1 MKVLGRLLVVTLV
14 LCRFLIAQESYLVA
28 EAHSGK
34 ILYQVNSEVKRP
46 IAGLTKVGTAM
57 VVLDWAKFSK
67 ANLSQLAV
75 VPPQALSIGGSNP
88 MAMIP
93 GDRISLREALYSML
107 LGSDNVAAYTLAE
120 HVGRE
125 IAARSSGSPQ
135 SAFVREMNH
144 LGQALGMKRT
154 RFSSPHGDRTT
165 STAKDFT
172 RLAIYAA
179 RDTGFQF
186 YVKQKSRTISSYRG
200 NQIRSFKVSNTNT
213 LLGNQGINGLRTG
226 SSPTAGSCLALS
238 AEKKALV
245 AKLANGSTRLTPRR
259 LIVVLLGSSDRFG
272 RGQNLVQQGWSAYE
286 GWRAQGMPVVDQS
299 REVISVPQP

>member
-1 MKVLGRLLVVTLV
+1 MLAMGRLLLVTLV
-14 LCRFLIAQESYLVA
+14 LCRSLIAQESYLVA

-34 ILYQVNSEVKRP
+34 ILYQVNSDVKRP
-46 IAGLTKVGTAM
+46 IAGLAKVATAM

-67 ANLSQLAV
+67 ANLSQMAV
-75 VPPQALSIGGSNP
+75 VPPQALGIGGSNP

-125 IAARSSGSPQ
+125 IAARSSGTAQ
-135 SAFVREMNH
+135 SAFMREMNH
-144 LGQALGMKRT
+144 LGQALGMRRT
-154 RFSSPHGDRTT
+154 RFGSAHGDRT
-165 STAKDFT
+165 SSSAKDFS

-186 YVKQKSRTISSYRG
+186 YVKQKSRTISSFRG
-200 NQIRSFKVSNTNT
+200 NQTRSFKVSNTNT

-226 SSPTAGSCLALS
+226 NSPTAGACLALS
-238 AEKKALV
+238 AEKKPLV
-245 AKLANGSTRLTPRR
+245 AKLGNGSTRLTPRR
-259 LIVVLLGSSDRFG
+259 LIVVILGSPDRFG
-272 RGQNLVQQGWSAYE
+272 RGQNLVQQGWAAYE
-286 GWRAQGMPVVDQS
+286 GWRAQGMPIVDQA
-299 REVISVPQP
+299 REILSVPQP